1 MECGSDGTFQASQVG
16 IHTLQRVQGIG
27 ISKSIL
33 SVTTTFLSDVDGCSL
48 VLYSVCLV
56 TVRFTL
62 IKSANN
68 KLQHKLNN
76 YHCQQAKKEQSTYC
90 DRADQESGFLMNRSI
105 S

>member
-1 MECGSDGTFQASQVG
+1 MECDSDGTFKASQVG
-16 IHTLQRVQGIG
+16 IHTLPTMHGIG

-33 SVTTTFLSDVDGCSL
+33 SATTTFLSDVDVYSL

-56 TVRFTL
+56 TVRITL

-76 YHCQQAKKEQSTYC
+76 YHC
-90 DRADQESGFLMNRSI
+90 
-105 S
+105 